1 MALRQSGRIH
11 LMNTLPLSARINIK
25 IRTASLFTLVM
36 MAAVPAYAEK
46 SCEVRRT
53 EMTQALQLAEQHQ
66 HVQKEAGL
74 RKALDELNAHC
85 THAGTLANTRHE
97 LVQLDDKISEKQQS
111 IKEIQQEIDLAR
123 AKEDTKKINK
133 LQRKLSHKNDELLE
147 AQQKRA
153 EVNSELVALGR

>member
-1 MALRQSGRIH
+1 
-11 LMNTLPLSARINIK
+11 MNTVPLSTRINIQ
-25 IRTASLFTLVM
+25 IRAASLLTLVM
-36 MAAVPAYAEK
+36 MVAAPAYAEK

-66 HVQKEAGL
+66 HGQKEAGL

-85 THAGTLANTRHE
+85 MHAGTLANTRHE
-97 LVQLDDKISEKQQS
+97 LAQLDQKITEKQQS

-123 AKEDTKKINK
+123 AKEDTKKVNK

-153 EVNSELVALGR
+153 EVNTELVALEN

>member
-1 MALRQSGRIH
+1 MS
-11 LMNTLPLSARINIK
+11 TLPLSTRINTQ
-25 IRTASLFTLVM
+25 IRAASMLTLVM
-36 MAAVPAYAEK
+36 MAAAPAYAEK
-46 SCEVRRT
+46 SCEVRRA

-97 LVQLDDKISEKQQS
+97 LTQLDEKISEKQQS

-123 AKEDTKKINK
+123 AKDDAKKITK

-147 AQQKRA
+147 AQQKRG
-153 EVNSELVALGR
+153 EVNSELEALER